1 MKKES
6 VKVELTGEQ
15 IKESKVAAEFIKAIF
30 DSISTKTKVK
40 GLMVF
45 SIGEVEQRMKN
56 FAKANGVRLA
66 SDKIYMSYRRIAHA
80 GRKSKKA
87 DNKAVSE
94 TQLMQFPLK
103 RFSMDLYYDGAA
115 FVYTD
120 YKTKYIISPAYELSF
135 ADGKVEKVAF
145 VTASANVDRTE
156 FKINKYKKI

>member
-1 MKKES
+1 MKR
-6 VKVELTGEQ
+6 ELTGEQ

-45 SIGEVEQRMKN
+45 SIGEVEQRMKT

-80 GRKSKKA
+80 CRNSKKS
-87 DNKAVSE
+87 DGKAVSE
-94 TQLMQFPLK
+94 NQLMQFPLK
-103 RFSMDLYYDGAA
+103 RFSMDLYYDGRV

-120 YKTKYIISPAYELSF
+120 YETKYIINPTYELKF
-135 ADGKVEKVAF
+135 ADGKQIKVAF
-145 VTASANVDRTE
+145 VTASKSAGKREFGLDR
-156 FKINKYKKI
+156 YKKI